1 MQRGHNIYLS
11 LFDNEKPSIA
21 PKAERRG
28 RSEILVERRN
38 ELLLHRHFY
47 YYKIKR
53 VQYHIG
59 LQALE
64 QEFFLTERTIVDI
77 VQNDNSI
84 LKNLKAINPDD
95 AKYFKRKYPFMS
107 WE

>member
-1 MQRGHNIYLS
+1 MQRGRNIYLS
-11 LFDNEKPSIA
+11 LFDNEKLQPA
-21 PKAERRG
+21 PVVERRG
-28 RSEILVERRN
+28 RSEMLVQRRN
-38 ELLLHRHFY
+38 ELLLHRHFF

-77 VQNDNSI
+77 VQNDNVV
-84 LKNLKAINPDD
+84 LKTLKSINPDD
-95 AKYFKRKYPFMS
+95 AKYFKRKFPFMN